1 MANTITS
8 IKRFIGTKFNEP
20 SVQDELQSANFKA
33 VEGPN
38 GETSVEVR
46 ARRVPPPP
54 PPRRS
59 RVRPCS
65 LKLPRLPPHPPT
77 LPRRST
83 TAARRR
89 SSR

>member
-46 ARRVPPPP
+46 TRAACRR
-54 PPRRS
+54 RRRRAAAACAPAHSNS
-59 RVRPCS
+59 RVF
-65 LKLPRLPPHPPT
+65 PPTPT
-77 LPRRST
+77 LPRRLT